1 MLLAWVL
8 KIVTVH
14 YGGRKL
20 YRRARPLFLGLILGE
35 FMAAVTWTLL
45 GSLFHLPVPRIPWP

>member
-8 KIVTVH
+8 KTVTVH

-20 YRRARPLFLGLILGE
+20 YHRARPLFLGLILGE